1 MTDEHFCALK
11 VRAMNKR
18 SNIHLSFGSPD
29 DNDGIANWYGLF
41 YVTRLCI
48 VFLMDTRKSNEHNV
62 QCLRWWHLLLWLIQS
77 SRPTSRTLDRGT
89 LSFANRIAI
98 AEKLKMHTMGRN
110 VCNYDLILVG
120 RDTGAQDGTFVRHK
134 CGHISFWL
142 ERFIWFW
149 CDICFSHCR
158 WLNQNRR
165 TNSMKSRQKY
175 CSTVQWI
182 SNGLTLHTMPS
193 DIDG

>member
-1 MTDEHFCALK
+1 MTMM
-11 VRAMNKR
+11 V
-18 SNIHLSFGSPD
+18 
-29 DNDGIANWYGLF
+29 
-41 YVTRLCI
+41 
-48 VFLMDTRKSNEHNV
+48 
-62 QCLRWWHLLLWLIQS
+62 
-77 SRPTSRTLDRGT
+77 SRTDTAFFMWRDCVLYFWWT
-89 LSFANRIAI
+89 LVNRMNTTFSVFVDDISYCGSYKVQGLLHAHSTAELCHFANRIAKI
-98 AEKLKMHTMGRN
+98 AKKLKMHTMGRN